1 MANSNAVVKVVGILA
16 VVLVVV
22 GAINWL
28 LLGITGKHEKKGT
41 RNVIRGAN
49 IVELISGKN
58 ETIMRIIYVLVLVGA
73 VLLLAGGL
81 LHRQTVQSFASDLPG
96 KSKPLAAISLVLI
109 VVGSLV
115 WGIEGIAGINVV
127 EEVLGGSKGGRLVAD
142 IIYYAVGISAIIF
155 ILGGGAKIAAQAYE
169 AKAGRK

>member
-1 MANSNAVVKVVGILA
+1 MANSKAVVNVVGILA

-81 LHRQTVQSFASDLPG
+81 LNRQTVQGIASKLPG

-142 IIYYAVGISAIIF
+142 IIYYAVGISAILF
-155 ILGGGAKIAAQAYE
+155 VLGGAKIAHKAYV
-169 AKAGRK
+169 AKMSK